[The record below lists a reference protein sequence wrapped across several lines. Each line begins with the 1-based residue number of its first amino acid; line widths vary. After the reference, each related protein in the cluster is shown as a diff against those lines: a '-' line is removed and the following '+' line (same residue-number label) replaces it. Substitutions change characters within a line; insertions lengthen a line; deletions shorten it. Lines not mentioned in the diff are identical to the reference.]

1 MDIFIDTSI
10 WISSRFGAGP
20 EHDWAVQCLDRKGGL
35 FISPYVIDEVVAY
48 CLGSRDLKHKRLPE
62 RRAMAETFLKL
73 FQETGAVQVLSV
85 DDAQFG
91 EAKTLFESSGLSLS
105 LTDWTDL
112 IVARD
117 NRISDVA
124 SFDRAFRDCAKIP
137 GFERI
142 RILPREIGPP

>member
-20 EHDWAVQCLDRKGGL
+20 EHDWAVQCLDRKTGL
-35 FISPYVIDEVVAY
+35 FVSPYVIDEVVAY
-48 CLGSRDLKHKRLPE
+48 CLGSRDLKHKRPSE
-62 RRAMAETFLKL
+62 RRAMADAFLKL
-73 FQETGAVQVLSV
+73 FQESAAVQVLSV

-91 EAKTLFESSGLSLS
+91 EAKTLFESSGLALS

-124 SFDRAFRDCAKIP
+124 SFDRAFRDCAQIP
-137 GFERI
+137 GFERL
-142 RILPREIGPP
+142 RILPPAP